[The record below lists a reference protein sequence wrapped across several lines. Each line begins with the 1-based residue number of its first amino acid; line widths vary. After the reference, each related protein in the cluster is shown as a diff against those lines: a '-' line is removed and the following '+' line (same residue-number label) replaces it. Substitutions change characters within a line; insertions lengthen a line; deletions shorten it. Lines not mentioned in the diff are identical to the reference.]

1 MRKGLIAEI
10 IIIFL
15 LVTANSIVVFGDEDV
30 ETVSAQNHESENTI
44 NTTNYEFS
52 NFDVKRTELIFDRLE
67 EMNYNFYNKKSS
79 NFEVYLDS
87 IGTEYYF
94 SAETGILCG
103 YLFENIGFKSEGGD
117 CISEDN
123 AIELAENILR
133 KERTGDNY
141 VLSHCVY
148 NKMGNYYDI
157 EYSYT
162 VNGLK
167 TDDIFRVWI
176 NTKGDI
182 TAFSEFN
189 YNLYNN
195 LQIDVEQYEK
205 TRLLLIDKL
214 NENIGVD
221 RYEIYD
227 SFISTDKENKSILV
241 LVVDIMANIDN
252 GNYIRR
258 EYIYDHI
265 C

>member
-15 LVTANSIVVFGDEDV
+15 LVTANSIVVFGDEDI

-103 YLFENIGFKSEGGD
+103 YLFENIGCKSEGGD

-141 VLSHCVY
+141 VLSNCVY
-148 NKMGNYYDI
+148 NKMGNFM
-157 EYSYT
+157 T
-162 VNGLK
+162 
-167 TDDIFRVWI
+167 
-176 NTKGDI
+176 
-182 TAFSEFN
+182 
-189 YNLYNN
+189 
-195 LQIDVEQYEK
+195 
-205 TRLLLIDKL
+205 
-214 NENIGVD
+214 
-221 RYEIYD
+221 
-227 SFISTDKENKSILV
+227 
-241 LVVDIMANIDN
+241 
-252 GNYIRR
+252 
-258 EYIYDHI
+258 
-265 C
+265 

>member
-1 MRKGLIAEI
+1 MYILI
-10 IIIFL
+10 
-15 LVTANSIVVFGDEDV
+15 
-30 ETVSAQNHESENTI
+30 TI
-44 NTTNYEFS
+44 
-52 NFDVKRTELIFDRLE
+52 
-67 EMNYNFYNKKSS
+67 
-79 NFEVYLDS
+79 
-87 IGTEYYF
+87 
-94 SAETGILCG
+94 
-103 YLFENIGFKSEGGD
+103 
-117 CISEDN
+117 
-123 AIELAENILR
+123 
-133 KERTGDNY
+133 
-141 VLSHCVY
+141 
-148 NKMGNYYDI
+148 
-157 EYSYT
+157 
-162 VNGLK
+162 LK

-241 LVVDIMANIDN
+241 LVVDTMANIDN